1 MSSQRARASSRRMRA
16 RRGGTTA
23 FRRARHWRKLAVRV
37 WRRLRAAPPA
47 LSIPLLAAAALAVFA
62 AANFAYHAMRKPSEL
77 LFPMSEALDKR
88 PAETWRDY
96 GPLFREYST
105 AAIPAALL
113 AALAQVEGAG
123 NPLART
129 YWRWRLTWHPFAIY
143 EPASSAVGMYQ
154 MTDAAFAE
162 AQRYCIRAHEVVAE
176 GCGPDALYT
185 RLLPRHAVELAAV
198 FLDRNVASILDDRR
212 GARANPRQVEALAA
226 IVHLCGAGPARA
238 FARRG
243 FRLARGERCG
253 DHDAAAYLARIETMA
268 QQFRRFAE
276 ER

>member
-1 MSSQRARASSRRMRA
+1 MSSQRARASSRKTRA
-16 RRGGTTA
+16 GRGGKILFRRG
-23 FRRARHWRKLAVRV
+23 RKLAVRA

-47 LSIPLLAAAALAVFA
+47 LGIPLLAAAALAIFA
-62 AANFAYHAMRKPSEL
+62 AANFAYHVMRKPSEL
-77 LFPMSEALDKR
+77 LFPVSDALAKR
-88 PAETWRDY
+88 PADTWRDY

-105 AAIPAALL
+105 AAIPAELL

-129 YWRWRLTWHPFAIY
+129 YWRWRLTWHPFAVY

-162 AQRYCIRAHEVVAE
+162 AQPYCVRRHEVVAE

-185 RLLPRHAVELAAV
+185 RILPRHAVELTAV

-212 GARANPRQVEALAA
+212 GARASPRQVEALAA

-253 DHDAAAYLARIETMA
+253 DHAAAAYLARVEAMA
-268 QQFRRFAE
+268 RQFRRFAE